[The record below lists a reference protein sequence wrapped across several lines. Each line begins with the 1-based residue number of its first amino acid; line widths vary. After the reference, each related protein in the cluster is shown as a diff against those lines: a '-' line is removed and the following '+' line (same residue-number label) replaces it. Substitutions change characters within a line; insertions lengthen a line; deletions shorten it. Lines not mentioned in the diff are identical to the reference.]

1 MIRKMHFSGE
11 ILIVLSVY
19 PKYFDMQP
27 LSLSKG
33 EDSGESLNKE
43 KVFEDIK
50 SFLTSLSPEFPNIH
64 SVYLSHN
71 GNLAD
76 TLIGDL
82 ELVYGE
88 AVIHETLLGLTF
100 DIGPQSFFQT
110 NSQGAEILYSL
121 VKNFAHSETF
131 QSGRV
136 LDLYAG
142 TGTIGMI
149 FSDIAQEV
157 VSVEL
162 VKEASESGARN
173 ATKNGITNMK
183 FVNAKVEEF
192 LE

>member
-19 PKYFDMQP
+19 PKYFENLQ
-27 LSLSKG
+27 
-33 EDSGESLNKE
+33 DSQ
-43 KVFEDIK
+43 KVFTDIK
-50 SFLTSLSPEFPNIH
+50 TFLTSLSHEFPSIH

-110 NSQGAEILYSL
+110 NSRGAEILYSL
-121 VKNFAHSETF
+121 VKDFAHSETF

-149 FSDIAQEV
+149 FSDIAREV

-162 VKEASESGARN
+162 VTEASESGARN
-173 ATKNGITNMK
+173 AAKNGISNMK

>member
-19 PKYFDMQP
+19 PKYF
-27 LSLSKG
+27 
-33 EDSGESLNKE
+33 ENNNDSQ

-50 SFLTSLSPEFPNIH
+50 AFLSSLSQKFPNIH

-88 AVIHETLLGLTF
+88 PVIHETLLGLMF

-121 VKNFAHSETF
+121 VKDFAHTDSF
-131 QSGRV
+131 Q
-136 LDLYAG
+136 
-142 TGTIGMI
+142 T
-149 FSDIAQEV
+149 
-157 VSVEL
+157 
-162 VKEASESGARN
+162 
-173 ATKNGITNMK
+173 
-183 FVNAKVEEF
+183 
-192 LE
+192 